1 MAKTIEQS
9 VNQQQT
15 QNTESTFDVGLV
27 GLYSGLNYGTHI
39 TNYSLYEVLK
49 NMGYSVLMINT
60 PIDGEIK
67 PILPG
72 LFKTHPYS
80 ASDCSKFCKK
90 SELGFLQ
97 SKIFKKTYGLKLP

>member
-9 VNQQQT
+9 VNKQQT

-49 NMGYSVLMINT
+49 NMVYA
-60 PIDGEIK
+60 IDDK
-67 PILPG
+67 
-72 LFKTHPYS
+72 
-80 ASDCSKFCKK
+80 
-90 SELGFLQ
+90 
-97 SKIFKKTYGLKLP
+97 